1 MSTRTNAPPSE
12 LRIGFLHRIKSPVL
26 SLSLSLAQLLLT
38 VLLLLL
44 MLLFLFL
51 LLD

>member
-1 MSTRTNAPPSE
+1 MSIGTNAPPSE
-12 LRIGFLHRIKSPVL
+12 LRISLLHRIKSPAL

-38 VLLLLL
+38 MLLLLL

-51 LLD
+51 LSD